1 MARNESSVTERD
13 YYEVLGVDRGA
24 DEDEIKRA
32 YRKLARKYHPDV
44 NKAEDASSK
53 FREATEAYDV
63 LTNPDK
69 RKIYDQFGSEGL
81 KAGGPGGPG
90 GFRPGPGG
98 QAYTWTSQ
106 GGPEGVDFSDVFG
119 GGRGRASGFM
129 NMHLDEILEQL
140 GMGGARGGGR
150 TAGRAARRQ
159 RGADLESEVTL
170 DFLQAARGT
179 TVSLTFRR
187 PDTGQEEKLQ
197 VRIPAGV
204 RGGGRVR
211 LKGKGS
217 PGPAGPGDLYI
228 RVHVRSHPYFR
239 RSGNDI
245 TVEVPISITE
255 AALGAKV
262 DVPSLEGTTTVTVP
276 PGTPSTRQ
284 LRLRGKGIAPA
295 KGEPGDLLVQ
305 LKVVAPPEISSEGK
319 KLLEQFDRTESFDPR
334 KDVAWK

>member
-44 NKAEDASSK
+44 NKAEDASSR

-63 LTNPDK
+63 LTDPEK
-69 RKIYDQFGSEGL
+69 RKIYDQFGHEGL
-81 KAGGPGGPG
+81 KAGSAGGPGGPG
-90 GFRPGPGG
+90 GFRPGAGG

-106 GGPEGVDFSDVFG
+106 DRAGGVDFSDVFG

-129 NMHLDEILEQL
+129 NMHLEEILEQL
-140 GMGGARGGGR
+140 GMGGARPASR
-150 TAGRAARRQ
+150 TARRQ

-170 DFLQAARGT
+170 DFLQAVKGA
-179 TVSLTFRR
+179 TVSLALRR
-187 PDTGQEEKLQ
+187 PDTGQEETLQ

-204 RGGGRVR
+204 RDAARVR

-228 RVHVRSHPYFR
+228 RVHVRKHPYFR

-255 AALGAKV
+255 AALGTKV
-262 DVPSLEGTTTVTVP
+262 DVPTPDGTTTVTVP

-284 LRLRGKGIAPA
+284 LRLRGKGVRPA

-305 LKVVAPPEISSEGK
+305 VKIVAPPEVSAAGR
-319 KLLEQFDRTESFDPR
+319 KLLEEFDRTESFDPR
-334 KDVAWK
+334 KDVPWD